1 VPSGTFLTGDPAAA
15 LADLPT
21 DRTVLVLC
29 AVGARSARV
38 ADVAR
43 AAGIDARS
51 VVGGVPALLD
61 ALAAT
66 SPAT

>member
-1 VPSGTFLTGDPAAA
+1 MFLGGTQDPAAAAA
-15 LADLPT
+15 LADLPA
-21 DRTVLVLC
+21 DRPVLVVC
-29 AVGARSARV
+29 AVGGRSARV

-61 ALAAT
+61 AQEANV
-66 SPAT
+66 P